1 MCGRCEQAMEKALKA
16 LLLSERDTSRRRPLL
31 VTTHDICEL
40 ASLTDNPWL
49 VTAARQL
56 QAIVGVTPRMCYPDF
71 LPNAKIPRDVY
82 TLDMALNA
90 FSLVDESLQ
99 VIRQSLHLP
108 LQSGSDW

>member
-1 MCGRCEQAMEKALKA
+1 
-16 LLLSERDTSRRRPLL
+16 
-31 VTTHDICEL
+31 
-40 ASLTDNPWL
+40 
-49 VTAARQL
+49 
-56 QAIVGVTPRMCYPDF
+56 MCYPDF